1 MKGAKMADMEEK
13 LNGGD
18 AQIKDADLE
27 QVNGGATYIG
37 PSGTGKYY
45 KLVGSDPSWAYVC
58 PKCRLPM
65 WHSNWGYFKC
75 DTCDKKYWDESS
87 LWRYADLGSGLWV
100 EVSKEEVDANNRDA
114 MGDEL
119 R

>member
-13 LNGGD
+13 LSGGD
-18 AQIKDADLE
+18 AQLKDADLE

-75 DTCDKKYWDESS
+75 DNCDEKYWNKSN
-87 LWRYADLGSGLWV
+87 LWRYANMSSGLWK
-100 EVSKEEVDANNRDA
+100 EVSKEEVDDYQSATSKD
-114 MGDEL
+114 DY
-119 R
+119 

>member
-1 MKGAKMADMEEK
+1 MAEADEK
-13 LNGGD
+13 LTGGD
-18 AQIKDADLE
+18 AQLKDVELE
-27 QVNGGATYIG
+27 QVNGGTTYIG

-45 KLVGSDPSWAYVC
+45 KLTGDPSWAYLC
-58 PKCRLPM
+58 PKCHHSM

-87 LWRYADLGSGLWV
+87 LWRYADLGSGLWT
-100 EVSKEEVDANNRDA
+100 EVSKEEVDADKRDSV
-114 MGDEL
+114 GDEF